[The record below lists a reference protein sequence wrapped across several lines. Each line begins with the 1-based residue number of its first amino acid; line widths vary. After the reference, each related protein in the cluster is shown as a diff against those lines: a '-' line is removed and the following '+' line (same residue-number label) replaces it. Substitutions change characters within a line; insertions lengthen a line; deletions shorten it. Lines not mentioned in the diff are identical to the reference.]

1 MKDEGF
7 MLDWTHSLIR
17 VPGNSFVAEGKRFT
31 KLFCD
36 TYMRM
41 HTWQSFQA
49 CQRTGRW
56 QSNEAWDM
64 YDDDIVENC

>member
-7 MLDWTHSLIR
+7 MLDWTHYLIR

-36 TYMRM
+36 TYMAPQYEDAYM
-41 HTWQSFQA
+41 AKFSGLSKDWQVA
-49 CQRTGRW
+49 
-56 QSNEAWDM
+56 
-64 YDDDIVENC
+64 IK